1 MGKSQFQNKE
11 AKSRMKEP
19 SSSLDSSPPLDLKM
33 EERNTS
39 GVFLSKDSNI
49 STWESPITAPNESI
63 YKVSS
68 YCDIRFQAMISLY
81 LIFALF
87 GMAGNAMV
95 LWLQGFHLHRNA
107 FSVYI
112 LNLARA
118 DFLFLFFQFVFCL
131 LFIIHFFFSTP
142 IHSPL
147 FFIVLAAFPYFC
159 GLSILSAISIERCL
173 SVMWSIWY
181 HCQRPR
187 HTSSSSVICA
197 FLWALSLLLC
207 FLHGDVCGVLFNSYD
222 FFWCQTFHFI
232 MASWSIALFVVLCG
246 SSLTLLLR
254 VFCGSHRIPVT
265 RLYVILVLI
274 LLFFLIFVLPLR
286 IYCLLYK
293 WIGTLYHVKS
303 CDISVTLFLPCIN
316 SSANPIIYFFDGSIR
331 HCIFQRKTLKLFL
344 RRALQDTAEE
354 EEGGERGSSGEQQ
367 ELETV

>member
-39 GVFLSKDSNI
+39 GEFLSKDSNI
-49 STWESPITAPNESI
+49 STWETPITAPNESI

-68 YCDIRFQAMISLY
+68 YCDIRLQAMISLS
-81 LIFALF
+81 LIFAPF
-87 GMAGNAMV
+87 GMVGNAMV
-95 LWLQGFHLHRNA
+95 LWLLGFHLHRNA
-107 FSVYI
+107 FSVDI
-112 LNLARA
+112 LNLAGA

-147 FFIVLAAFPYFC
+147 FFIVLAAFPHFC
-159 GLSILSAISIERCL
+159 GLSILSAISIECCL
-173 SVMWSIWY
+173 SVMWPIWY

-187 HTSSSSVICA
+187 HTSSVTCA
-197 FLWALSLLLC
+197 LFWALSLLLC

-222 FFWCQTFHFI
+222 FFWCQTFRFI
-232 MASWSIALFVVLCG
+232 MASWSIVLLVVLCG
-246 SSLTLLLR
+246 SSLTLL
-254 VFCGSHRIPVT
+254 VSIFCGSHQIPVS
-265 RLYVILVLI
+265 RLYVILVLT
-274 LLFFLIFVLPLR
+274 LLFFLIFGLPLG
-286 IYCLLYK
+286 IYCLLCK

-316 SSANPIIYFFDGSIR
+316 SSANPNIYYVVGYIR
-331 HCIFQRKTLKLFL
+331 HRIFQQKTLKLFL

-354 EEGGERGSSGEQQ
+354 EEGGERGSSGEPQ